1 MATILL
7 ENPKGKHY
15 NYNKALE
22 KSKKKKEMEKQD
34 YENRKKSLL
43 QKIDCIG
50 FSYCSPKFNDSPC
63 KRIRRTHVGIFR
75 SDSIIS
81 RIIGAQV
88 QFVLNL
94 FLTALTIGTTVLAA
108 QYWGKQDRESVEEVL
123 CIALKISFLISMIF
137 FMAAL
142 FLPRV
147 LMQIFT
153 NEVLLIEAGIPYL
166 RMVSWS
172 YLFMGFS
179 QIYLCIMK
187 NSGRTTKSTI
197 YGSSALILNILLN
210 AILIFGLFGFPQ
222 MGIAGAALAT
232 TIARAVELL
241 LTIFENIKADVVRVR
256 MKYFRSDFVRLK
268 RDYYRYTIPVLANE
282 LVWGC
287 GFTMFSVIMGHL
299 GSDAVAANSVAN
311 IVKNIIACVCLGIG
325 TGSGILV
332 GNELGSGNLETA
344 RKYGRQLCK
353 ISLTTGAVSGLLIL
367 LSSPMVLMFTASLT
381 EQAHAYLQIMLY
393 ICSYYMIGK
402 SINSTVIAGIF
413 CAGGDTKFGLL
424 CDAVTMWVIIIP
436 LGAFAAFV
444 LHLPI
449 LAVYFLLN
457 LDELVKLPAVYRH
470 YKQYKWVKNLTT
482 NQQ

>member
-1 MATILL
+1 MRTENNVFYKKLIALVFPIAIQNLMTALVSASDALMLGFLDQTALSAVSLAT
-7 ENPKGKHY
+7 
-15 NYNKALE
+15 
-22 KSKKKKEMEKQD
+22 
-34 YENRKKSLL
+34 
-43 QKIDCIG
+43 
-50 FSYCSPKFNDSPC
+50 
-63 KRIRRTHVGIFR
+63 
-75 SDSIIS
+75 
-81 RIIGAQV
+81 QV

-94 FLTALTIGTTVLAA
+94 FFSAITIGTTVLAA
-108 QYWGKQDRESVEEVL
+108 QYWGKQDKESVEEVL
-123 CIALKISFLISMIF
+123 CIALKMSILISIIF
-137 FMAAL
+137 FTAA
-142 FLPRV
+142 FFFPRL
-147 LMQIFT
+147 LMRIFT
-153 NEVLLIEAGIPYL
+153 NEISLIEAGIPYL
-166 RMVSWS
+166 RIVSWS

-197 YGSSALILNILLN
+197 YGSSALVLNILLN
-210 AILIFGLFGFPQ
+210 AILIFGLLGFPQ

-232 TIARAVELL
+232 TISRAVELF
-241 LTIFENIKADVVRVR
+241 LTIFENVKTGVVRVQL
-256 MKYFRSDFVRLK
+256 KYFCSNFVRLK
-268 RDYYRYTIPVLANE
+268 RDYYRYTMPVLANE

-344 RKYGRQLCK
+344 KKYGRLLCK
-353 ISLTTGAVSGLLIL
+353 ISLITGAVSGLFIL
-367 LSSPMVLMFTASLT
+367 LSSPLVLMFTTSLT

-413 CAGGDTKFGLL
+413 CAGGDTKFGFI
-424 CDAVTMWVIIIP
+424 CDAVTMWIIIIP
-436 LGAFAAFV
+436 LGAFAAFI

-457 LDELVKLPAVYRH
+457 LDELIKLPAVYRH